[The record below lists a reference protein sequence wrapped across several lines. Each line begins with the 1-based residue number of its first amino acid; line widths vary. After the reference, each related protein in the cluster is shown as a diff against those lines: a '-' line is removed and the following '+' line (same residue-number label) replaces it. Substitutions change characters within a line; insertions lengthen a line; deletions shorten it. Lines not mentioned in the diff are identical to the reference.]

1 MEQSQ
6 ISPLLEEENKI
17 LNETPNYTEDQRLYL
32 RNLQKRLEYAK
43 IQRDQPRE
51 EFDGMT
57 YEQYWM
63 ANEAGANTYIKPKKD
78 KNEINF
84 QSGMLKQKLWSLV
97 SSLQSLNLGAD
108 VLAFDQND
116 TVISALGQSMEDII
130 EKTEEM
136 ENDEEKRML
145 RQYEML
151 KQGDV
156 FIEEIWNDVES
167 IQKVETAEFN
177 GKFTHKYWRQTVKKD
192 EGKPERRIVSGL
204 KVFLGDITQYFLQY
218 QPFIFTRAS
227 VSYKELERI
236 YGSWE
241 MWKYVPKQQRSFTG
255 ENNEDA
261 LVSANWNLQLNPD
274 GKCEIIKYQD
284 APNDEYQIII
294 NAIPMCPIGAPLPW
308 GRYYNI
314 EQQHSEPIRENF
326 AYGKSYVFR
335 NKNNV
340 YLIDEIIKMMLLK
353 TWKSL
358 IPPRFNLSGRVV
370 PASVFMPSKMTM
382 GLKPQ
387 DFPLA
392 ESDVPQGVNASE
404 FSMLQEVIRF
414 VDANTTSQ
422 TFGGMQ
428 EKGATTAT
436 QIVEVQRQARIML
449 GVVILAASLLE
460 KKITQL
466 RLKNLI
472 KHWFDPVDTVVD
484 DARQQLKNRY
494 RIISRQRQIGEE
506 GNGLRYTMLTEEP
519 ITQVGVKAQE
529 ESMKEELG
537 VPVRITAINP
547 QEVRQGDYIWFVSVN
562 PKEKKSSEM
571 SKLMFGEMVAQ
582 ATQLGLQLNPQ
593 VIQEDFAAVWDRDP
607 SKLFLQ
613 AGPATPP
620 AGTPAGGAPITPQ
633 NKPLGVQQPSI
644 NQLTKE
650 TDNANLV

>member
-1 MEQSQ
+1 
-6 ISPLLEEENKI
+6 
-17 LNETPNYTEDQRLYL
+17 
-32 RNLQKRLEYAK
+32 
-43 IQRDQPRE
+43 
-51 EFDGMT
+51 
-57 YEQYWM
+57 
-63 ANEAGANTYIKPKKD
+63 
-78 KNEINF
+78 
-84 QSGMLKQKLWSLV
+84 
-97 SSLQSLNLGAD
+97 
-108 VLAFDQND
+108 
-116 TVISALGQSMEDII
+116 
-130 EKTEEM
+130 
-136 ENDEEKRML
+136 
-145 RQYEML
+145 
-151 KQGDV
+151 
-156 FIEEIWNDVES
+156 
-167 IQKVETAEFN
+167 
-177 GKFTHKYWRQTVKKD
+177 
-192 EGKPERRIVSGL
+192 
-204 KVFLGDITQYFLQY
+204 
-218 QPFIFTRAS
+218 
-227 VSYKELERI
+227 
-236 YGSWE
+236 
-241 MWKYVPKQQRSFTG
+241 
-255 ENNEDA
+255 
-261 LVSANWNLQLNPD
+261 
-274 GKCEIIKYQD
+274 
-284 APNDEYQIII
+284 
-294 NAIPMCPIGAPLPW
+294 
-308 GRYYNI
+308 
-314 EQQHSEPIRENF
+314 
-326 AYGKSYVFR
+326 
-335 NKNNV
+335 
-340 YLIDEIIKMMLLK
+340 
-353 TWKSL
+353 
-358 IPPRFNLSGRVV
+358 
-370 PASVFMPSKMTM
+370 MTM

-484 DARQQLKNRY
+484 DVRQQLKNRY

-620 AGTPAGGAPITPQ
+620 AGTPAGGASITPQ

-650 TDNANLV
+650 TGNANLV